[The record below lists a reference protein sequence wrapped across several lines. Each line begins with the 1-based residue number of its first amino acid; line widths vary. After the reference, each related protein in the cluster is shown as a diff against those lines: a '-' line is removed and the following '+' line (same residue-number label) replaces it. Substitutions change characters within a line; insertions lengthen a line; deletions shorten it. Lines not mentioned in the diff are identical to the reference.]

1 MATMSLNI
9 KYAVIFITILP
20 ILMVYPF
27 VQKYFVKGVMVG
39 QSRADYIERR
49 IHNEKEHLKKQP
61 ALSMAVM
68 MAAGSLVIPGT
79 TAKAASE
86 IDHSEGNHDHDDDH

>member
-1 MATMSLNI
+1 M
-9 KYAVIFITILP
+9 K
-20 ILMVYPF
+20 
-27 VQKYFVKGVMVG
+27 
-39 QSRADYIERR
+39 
-49 IHNEKEHLKKQP
+49 KEHLKKAA

-86 IDHSEGNHDHDDDH
+86 SRSLGRNHDHDDDH

>member
-1 MATMSLNI
+1 M
-9 KYAVIFITILP
+9 K
-20 ILMVYPF
+20 
-27 VQKYFVKGVMVG
+27 
-39 QSRADYIERR
+39 
-49 IHNEKEHLKKQP
+49 KEHLKKAA

-86 IDHSEGNHDHDDDH
+86 TDHSEEITITMMTAMTTTMTAKRLSSMSPNGHSSFHSAANALSPASSASDSA

>member
-1 MATMSLNI
+1 M
-9 KYAVIFITILP
+9 K
-20 ILMVYPF
+20 
-27 VQKYFVKGVMVG
+27 
-39 QSRADYIERR
+39 
-49 IHNEKEHLKKQP
+49 KEHLKKAA

-86 IDHSEGNHDHDDDH
+86 DRSLGRNHDHDDDH